1 MFSSHVNPM
10 SQIPSTS
17 PPYFGG
23 SLGHGDTE
31 KVDGGGG
38 SGTRRN
44 FTKNLVPVTA
54 RLLLQHHDHDEPLLV
69 NGQKVGMVSLVGQVR
84 QISKGNLSYSY
95 LVEDDTGRI
104 EAIHYIEDD
113 NDKPP
118 PVVPNTFVKI
128 IGALKHG
135 HDQNM
140 MTVYKVTNITDMHE
154 VTAHKLELVVLPLRA
169 AKQQAMAAMAAQ
181 ASFNC
186 LQFGNFGGGF
196 PWNSQVAQPGFM
208 GRRGDEVESQLGR
221 NNSFPKQPPIHFNHL
236 QNSFLFTPPLN
247 PDAQKVLTSIK
258 KCPMQIGISRN
269 ELSKNFR
276 TSLSDQK
283 INEIL
288 EFLTVE
294 GLIYSTIDQF
304 HFRSTDS

>member
-1 MFSSHVNPM
+1 
-10 SQIPSTS
+10 
-17 PPYFGG
+17 
-23 SLGHGDTE
+23 
-31 KVDGGGG
+31 
-38 SGTRRN
+38 
-44 FTKNLVPVTA
+44 
-54 RLLLQHHDHDEPLLV
+54 
-69 NGQKVGMVSLVGQVR
+69 
-84 QISKGNLSYSY
+84 
-95 LVEDDTGRI
+95 
-104 EAIHYIEDD
+104 
-113 NDKPP
+113 
-118 PVVPNTFVKI
+118 
-128 IGALKHG
+128 
-135 HDQNM
+135 M
-140 MTVYKVTNITDMHE
+140 MTVYKVTNITDMDE
-154 VTAHKLELVVLPLRA
+154 VIVHKLELVVLPLRA

-196 PWNSQVAQPGFM
+196 PWNSQVDQPGFM
-208 GRRGDEVESQLGR
+208 GRRGDEVQSQLGR
-221 NNSFPKQPPIHFNHL
+221 NNSFPQQPPIHFNHL

-258 KCPMQIGISRN
+258 KCPMQIGISRS

-294 GLIYSTIDQF
+294 GLIYSTVDQF